1 MAMALYGLPLLLT
14 VVCSSSADLA
24 ANRSAVNST
33 NAAPVSLFR
42 GDYVGREQ
50 REALRDEL
58 RIRLRLRASPSSP
71 EELPAEP
78 ASEASSV
85 P

>member
-1 MAMALYGLPLLLT
+1 MLHPQIALTLRSKHSNQGLF
-14 VVCSSSADLA
+14 SGRAIE
-24 ANRSAVNST
+24 
-33 NAAPVSLFR
+33 APVSLFR

>member
-1 MAMALYGLPLLLT
+1 MGTGQSCWLGDLLEKH
-14 VVCSSSADLA
+14 V
-24 ANRSAVNST
+24 
-33 NAAPVSLFR
+33 AAPVSLFR